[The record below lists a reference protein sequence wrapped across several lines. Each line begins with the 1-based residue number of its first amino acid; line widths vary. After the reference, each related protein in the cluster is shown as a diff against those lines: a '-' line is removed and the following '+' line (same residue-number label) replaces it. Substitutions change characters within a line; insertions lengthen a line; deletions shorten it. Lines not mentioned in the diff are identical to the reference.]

1 MYFFKKLNQTHPNVD
16 EVTSERGRKSSI
28 GVIIRDF
35 KGEVAAGFCRLL
47 LGNFCVLETE
57 ALAMEAGVLLAKEL
71 GLQQIIIE
79 SDSLLVVQ
87 NIAAKEVSGETC
99 HIIQG
104 ILSSLDCFSR
114 WQIKHVKRDFN
125 RVAHE
130 LALYAKCK
138 EISQAWEGCS
148 SSIVRHLI
156 HQDCLWWYSYPV
168 SHCTSS
174 VLFNESLLIKKKK
187 KSYMHPWLWYGF
199 HSIKYV
205 PNQVYLVK
213 GTWIP
218 SHFPK
223 LWDLWAWTTKE
234 KGDAWVQKILLE
246 LLCVVNCLVADLTKK
261 MIQSSFIEE
270 RHIGLC
276 LFFSP
281 EAIVRPTTDM
291 CFFPISLKHQ

>member
-47 LGNFCVLETE
+47 LGNFSVLETE

-87 NIAAKEVSGETC
+87 YIAAKEVSGETC

-156 HQDCLWWYSYPV
+156 HQDCL
-168 SHCTSS
+168 
-174 VLFNESLLIKKKK
+174 
-187 KSYMHPWLWYGF
+187 
-199 HSIKYV
+199 
-205 PNQVYLVK
+205 
-213 GTWIP
+213 
-218 SHFPK
+218 
-223 LWDLWAWTTKE
+223 
-234 KGDAWVQKILLE
+234 
-246 LLCVVNCLVADLTKK
+246 
-261 MIQSSFIEE
+261 
-270 RHIGLC
+270 
-276 LFFSP
+276 
-281 EAIVRPTTDM
+281 
-291 CFFPISLKHQ
+291 

>member
-1 MYFFKKLNQTHPNVD
+1 MTAWAIWYNRNQCVHESEKQSAGQIWDFTLSLLLNYKEASKLFQLGLAFCEVSWKKPPMGVYKINVD
-16 EVTSERGRKSSI
+16 EVTLERGRKSSI

-47 LGNFCVLETE
+47 LGNFSVLETE

-130 LALYAKCK
+130 LALHAKCK

-156 HQDCLWWYSYPV
+156 HQDCL
-168 SHCTSS
+168 
-174 VLFNESLLIKKKK
+174 
-187 KSYMHPWLWYGF
+187 
-199 HSIKYV
+199 
-205 PNQVYLVK
+205 
-213 GTWIP
+213 
-218 SHFPK
+218 
-223 LWDLWAWTTKE
+223 
-234 KGDAWVQKILLE
+234 
-246 LLCVVNCLVADLTKK
+246 
-261 MIQSSFIEE
+261 
-270 RHIGLC
+270 
-276 LFFSP
+276 
-281 EAIVRPTTDM
+281 
-291 CFFPISLKHQ
+291 